1 MFTIDDAPNWIIY
14 HASILKISDASSFI
28 WCPPAATAAQ
38 DRSNLHIYIYIYI
51 YMYICICIYT
61 YLYIYNIYVCVY
73 IYMYIYIYIQIWS
86 CETRHEEL
94 QVSNSV
100 GFHGLSWC
108 PQGGANPAP
117 QADSRQREQK
127 PFRDIA
133 RAGIRMQTLCYRAPE
148 VGSPQ

>member
-1 MFTIDDAPNWIIY
+1 MD
-14 HASILKISDASSFI
+14 
-28 WCPPAATAAQ
+28 
-38 DRSNLHIYIYIYI
+38 
-51 YMYICICIYT
+51 
-61 YLYIYNIYVCVY
+61 VCVY
-73 IYMYIYIYIQIWS
+73 IYISIYIYIYIQIWS

-148 VGSPQ
+148 VGSPQLFNDCNGMTTMGSPRQEIRSTDDTFSDKVYVYIMCITYSTCIYSIYIYIYI